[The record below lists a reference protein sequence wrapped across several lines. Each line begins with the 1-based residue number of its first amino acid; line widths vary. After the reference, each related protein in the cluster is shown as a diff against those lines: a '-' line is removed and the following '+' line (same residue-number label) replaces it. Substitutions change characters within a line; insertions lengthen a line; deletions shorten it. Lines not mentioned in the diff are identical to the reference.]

1 MGYGCYEGPQCGR
14 RITHYPNSAQAH
26 ATIRILFVIR
36 FLETESRFVNNTG
49 NLLFSDNAP

>member
-26 ATIRILFVIR
+26 ATIWILFVIR